1 MTTVVVMAKECVP
14 GRVKTRLHPPYS
26 LTDAAAL
33 AAASLDDTLATV
45 AGLTVEHR
53 VLCIDGNPP
62 AGLPGGFEVVA
73 QSGNGLDE
81 RIAAAVAGCRGPVVV
96 IGMDTPQ
103 VTAADFD
110 PVVHAWPDEVD
121 AWFGPAADGGF
132 WLLALREPRGDLV
145 RGVPMSRA
153 DTGAL
158 QRMRLVEAGLQV
170 RDLGTMTDVDDAT
183 SLADV
188 LRRVPA
194 ESRLARTAQAV
205 APSEAIA

>member
-1 MTTVVVMAKECVP
+1 MTTIVVMAKECVP

-26 LTDAAAL
+26 LTDAAAI

-45 AGLTVEHR
+45 AGLTVGHR
-53 VLCIDGNPP
+53 VLCIDGAPP
-62 AGLPGGFEVVA
+62 AGLPDGFDVVA
-73 QSGNGLDE
+73 QSGEGLDE
-81 RIAAAVAGCRGPVVV
+81 RIAAAVAGCRGPVAV

-103 VTAADFD
+103 VMAADLD
-110 PVVHAWPDEVD
+110 PVLHAWPDEVD

-145 RGVPMSRA
+145 RGIPMSRA

-158 QRMRLVEAGLQV
+158 QRTRLVEAGLRV
-170 RDLGTMTDVDDAT
+170 RDLATMTDVDDAA

-188 LRRVPA
+188 LRRMPGK
-194 ESRLARTAQAV
+194 SRLARTVRAV